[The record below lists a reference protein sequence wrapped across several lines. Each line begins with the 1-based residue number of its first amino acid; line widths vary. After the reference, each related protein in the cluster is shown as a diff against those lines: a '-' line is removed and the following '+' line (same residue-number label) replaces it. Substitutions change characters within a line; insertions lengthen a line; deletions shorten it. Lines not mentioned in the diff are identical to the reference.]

1 LAPRYAAAAPA
12 ESAVFASRERRYALL
27 VPAARSLPA
36 DDAAPLR
43 SVSIALAILDCFAVD
58 AEVGP
63 TAVAR
68 QLGIAKSTASRMLAV
83 MAASGVLERRERG
96 RYRLGLR
103 MFEYGQLALNRLRLF
118 EVSVP
123 ILADLRDRVHELV
136 QLGVPIGA
144 EILFLDRFEA
154 ERPDPRFH
162 GEWRRMP
169 AHSSSSGRAIAAF
182 NPGVARAIME
192 ADRARLTPY
201 TVVDPRRLAEVLV
214 EVRRRGY
221 AATLEEAVEGIG
233 SVAAPVL
240 LGVDDGVRAVAA
252 VSVVGPAQR
261 FRRDGGAGLA
271 AHARA
276 AARRISAGVSAG
288 QHGAAG

>member
-1 LAPRYAAAAPA
+1 VAPTTRPSAPEEEA
-12 ESAVFASRERRYALL
+12 
-27 VPAARSLPA
+27 
-36 DDAAPLR
+36 LR
-43 SVSIALAILDCFAVD
+43 SVSIALAVLDCFSVD
-58 AEVGP
+58 AELGP

-83 MAASGVLERRERG
+83 MAAKGVLERRERG

-123 ILADLRDRVHELV
+123 VLAELRDRVHELV

-182 NPGVARAIME
+182 NPAVARAILE
-192 ADRARLTPY
+192 ADLARLTRY
-201 TVVDPRRLAEVLV
+201 TVVDPRRLGEILV
-214 EVRRRGY
+214 EVRRRGH
-221 AATLEEAVEGIG
+221 AVTLEEAEEGIA

-240 LGVDDGVRAVAA
+240 LRHDDGARAVAA
-252 VSVVGPAQR
+252 VSVVGPAHR
-261 FRRDGGAGLA
+261 FRRDGGAGIA

-276 AARRISAGVSAG
+276 AAARISEGISGSQVP
-288 QHGAAG
+288 